1 MIFMAPEVGNRS
13 LEGHLRMI
21 LDARRGELP
30 VRLLVLLADN
40 LPPVAVTKCQTY
52 NDYMA
57 SIEGGFVSD
66 SVLSRAESRVTP
78 SDVVNFSFTS
88 GEAIFLV
95 LSMNREVLTSKRY
108 NWTLKSSRPD
118 Q

>member
-21 LDARRGELP
+21 LDAPRGELP
-30 VRLLVLLADN
+30 VRLLVLLADI
-40 LPPVAVTKCQTY
+40 LPPMASTRCQTY
-52 NDYMA
+52 NEYMA

-66 SVLSRAESRVTP
+66 SVLSRAESKVTP

-88 GEAIFLV
+88 GEVQFV
-95 LSMNREVLTSKRY
+95 
-108 NWTLKSSRPD
+108 
-118 Q
+118 